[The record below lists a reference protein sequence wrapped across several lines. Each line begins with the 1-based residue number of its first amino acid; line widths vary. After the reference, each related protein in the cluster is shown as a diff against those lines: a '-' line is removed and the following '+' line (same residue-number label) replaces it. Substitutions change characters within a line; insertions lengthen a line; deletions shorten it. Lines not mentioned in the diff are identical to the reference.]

1 MIRKRRKERDESAL
15 TAAGVDMAANLM
27 NVTANLPLGDI
38 ALYIAMPGEPPTSI
52 AIESLTQAG
61 HRILVPRV
69 QGEDLV
75 WAVVS
80 ADTRWAVNSFGT
92 QEPIGGFIDSPGNPL
107 ADCVAVVV
115 PAHAVDSSGM
125 RLGQGKGFYD
135 RALEFTRTSEPRPL
149 LISLTF
155 EDEFLEQVP
164 HEPHDIPVD
173 VSVTDKSIRWRQQS

>member
-1 MIRKRRKERDESAL
+1 MIRKRRKERDDSAL
-15 TAAGVDMAANLM
+15 SAAGVDMATNLM
-27 NVTANLPLGDI
+27 NVTADLPRGDI
-38 ALYIAMPGEPPTSI
+38 ALYIAMPGEPPTRS
-52 AIESLTQAG
+52 AIESLTRAG

-75 WAVVS
+75 WAVAS
-80 ADTRWAVNSFGT
+80 EETTWAVNSFGT
-92 QEPIGGFIDSPGNPL
+92 QEPVDGFIDSPGNPL
-107 ADCVAVVV
+107 ADCVAVVL
-115 PAHAVDSSGM
+115 PAHAVDSNGM

-173 VSVTDKSIRWRQQS
+173 ASVTEKSIRWRQQS